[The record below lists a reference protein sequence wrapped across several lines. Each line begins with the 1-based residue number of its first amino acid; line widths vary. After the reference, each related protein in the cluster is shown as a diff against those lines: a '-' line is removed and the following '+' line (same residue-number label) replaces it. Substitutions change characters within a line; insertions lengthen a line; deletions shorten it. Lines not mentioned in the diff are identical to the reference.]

1 MKPREFDEL
10 IRQKFDQGDFEYN
23 PRNWDKLA
31 DELDGRAK
39 KRNVI
44 MWWLMPL
51 AGVAASVALAM
62 GVPGLFR
69 NIEPSSPVA
78 KVATVHERTY
88 ASIESAP
95 GSEPAIAHA
104 AMIYDAP
111 AARKQHVKQK
121 KQLPATATRN
131 IKTTVKTEVAVNET
145 TTADVTNNSAL
156 PGRTVNLLSIGNI
169 SSKNK
174 DSKKAIVAAQGYNT
188 FKPEVMDEV
197 KKAAPKLSVILSG
210 GINKGAQNNGYMAG
224 ATIRR
229 MVSDKVFFEGDV
241 AFASGSNSQSR
252 RDEVQ
257 VPVSNGA
264 TKTSA
269 GKTSSPDAAKS
280 IAAPQF
286 TTVTKDYN
294 VSYAVSYAQVTPSI
308 GYKIMKK
315 MSIAAGP
322 DFQQMLADNRPAQS
336 TTDRR
341 TIQEAAL
348 FDVGFIGKTEYSV
361 TRNVKAAVSYRKGIN
376 TIITP
381 TDKYL
386 DRDYLQFQVRC
397 AIFNK

>member
-10 IRQKFDQGDFEYN
+10 VRQKFDQGDFEYN

-39 KRNVI
+39 KRNVM

-69 NIEPSSPVA
+69 HAEPSGYVA
-78 KVATVHERTY
+78 RTNTVHERTY
-88 ASIESAP
+88 ASVESAS
-95 GSEPAIAHA
+95 SEPANAQA
-104 AMIYDAP
+104 VMIYDAP
-111 AARKQHVKQK
+111 PVRKQTRQK
-121 KQLPATATRN
+121 KQATATVTRT
-131 IKTTVKTEVAVNET
+131 IKTTNKTEVALNET
-145 TTADVTNNSAL
+145 ITTDADNNTGVS
-156 PGRTVNLLSIGNI
+156 GRTVNLLTIGNI
-169 SSKNK
+169 PSKNK
-174 DSKKAIVAAQGYNT
+174 EPKKTAVLTQGYNT

-197 KKAAPKLSVILSG
+197 KQAPKLSVILSG
-210 GINKGAQNNGYMAG
+210 GINKGAQSNGYMAG
-224 ATIRR
+224 ATLRR

-241 AFASGSNSQSR
+241 AFASGSNIQAK

-257 VPVSNGA
+257 VPVSTGA
-264 TKTSA
+264 TKSA
-269 GKTSSPDAAKS
+269 AKTASPDAAKNVP
-280 IAAPQF
+280 AQQY
-286 TTVTKDYN
+286 TTVINDYN
-294 VSYAVSYAQVTPSI
+294 VSYNVSYAQVTPCV
-308 GYKIMKK
+308 GYKVMKK
-315 MSIAAGP
+315 MSVAAGP
-322 DFQQMLADNRPAQS
+322 DFQQMLADNRPSLS

-341 TIQEAAL
+341 QQAEAAM

-361 TRNVKAAVSYRKGIN
+361 TKNVKAAVSYRKGIN
-376 TIITP
+376 TLITP

>member
-1 MKPREFDEL
+1 MKPKEFDEL

-39 KRNVI
+39 KRNVM

-51 AGVAASVALAM
+51 AGIAASVALAM
-62 GVPGLFR
+62 GVPGLFSHT
-69 NIEPSSPVA
+69 EPSSPVA
-78 KVATVHERTY
+78 KTAIVHERTY
-88 ASIESAP
+88 ASIESAS
-95 GSEPAIAHA
+95 SEPANAQA

-111 AARKQHVKQK
+111 AAQKHTKQK
-121 KQLPATATRN
+121 KQIPATITRDV
-131 IKTTVKTEVAVNET
+131 KTTGKAEIAFNET
-145 TTADVTNNSAL
+145 TTIDAHSNAAL
-156 PGRTVNLLSIGNI
+156 PGRTVNLLSIGTI
-169 SSKNK
+169 PSKNK
-174 DSKKAIVAAQGYNT
+174 EAKKAVVLAGGYNT

-197 KKAAPKLSVILSG
+197 KKVPKLSVILSG

-224 ATIRR
+224 ATLRR
-229 MVSDKVFFEGDV
+229 MVSDKVFFEGDI
-241 AFASGSNSQSR
+241 AFASGSNSQMK

-257 VPVSNGA
+257 VPVTGGA
-264 TKTSA
+264 TKAGA
-269 GKTSSPDAAKS
+269 GKTSSPDAAK
-280 IAAPQF
+280 AVATPEF

-294 VSYAVSYAQVTPSI
+294 VTYAVSYAQVTPSI

-315 MSIAAGP
+315 MSVAVGP

-341 TIQEAAL
+341 NQAEAAM
-348 FDVGFIGKTEYSV
+348 FDVGFIGKTEYSL
-361 TRNVKAAVSYRKGIN
+361 TRNVKAGVSYRKGIN

-381 TDKYL
+381 SDKYL